1 MKFKTLISSIA
12 LLLTSSVA
20 LSQQDVF
27 YAPVISV
34 APIER
39 TVTSY
44 ELSEPICTI
53 VSVPVERRVPIYRE
67 VTEQGNPAL
76 GIILGAVIG
85 NQLFQGGDGSR
96 TAGGFL
102 GAAVGNSLAGDRRH
116 TIVEYQIETHYVDRQ
131 KCERHRQAVTRQV
144 TDGYTVV
151 YEFQGRHRT
160 ITTKRHPGAHIK
172 ITTSYR
178 IEP

>member
-20 LSQQDVF
+20 LSQQDVV

-34 APIER
+34 TPIER
-39 TVTSY
+39 MFSSY

-53 VSVPVERRVPIYRE
+53 VTVPVERRVPVYRE
-67 VTEQGNPAL
+67 VIEQGNPAL
-76 GIILGAVIG
+76 GMIVGALVG
-85 NQLFQGGDGSR
+85 NQLFQHGDGSR
-96 TAGGFL
+96 TIGTIVGG
-102 GAAVGNSLAGDRRH
+102 AVGSSFTGDRRY
-116 TIVEYQIETHYVDRQ
+116 TVVEHRSEIHYVEQQ
-131 KCERHRQAVTRQV
+131 KCERQSQFVTRPV
-144 TDGYTVV
+144 IEGYTVV

>member
-20 LSQQDVF
+20 LARQDVVH
-27 YAPVISV
+27 APVISV

-39 TVTSY
+39 LVTSY

-53 VSVPVERRVPIYRE
+53 VTVPVERRVPVYRE
-67 VTEQGNPAL
+67 VIEQGNPAL
-76 GIILGAVIG
+76 GMIVGALVG
-85 NQLFQGGDGSR
+85 SQLFHGGDGSR

-102 GAAVGNSLAGDRRH
+102 GAAVGNSFAGDRRH
-116 TIVEYQIETHYVDRQ
+116 TIVEYQVETQYVDRQ
-131 KCERHRQAVTRQV
+131 KCERHRQAVTRSV
-144 TDGYTVV
+144 IDGYTVV
-151 YEFQGRHRT
+151 YEFQGMHRT
-160 ITTKRHPGAHIK
+160 ITTKRHPGSYVK
-172 ITTSYR
+172 IITSYR